1 MDERTAFLKEITEA
15 FGPPGLEDD
24 VAAILRRRTEGFC
37 EVGRDNIGS
46 FIATKK
52 GTSETPRILIAGHM
66 DEVGFMVSDVEPSGY
81 LRLKPLGGWW
91 PHVLLGQRFEGAH
104 AQGRLPGRGRIEA
117 AARAEARRAQEGAR
131 DGGRVRRPRGGE
143 GVRRGRGDRRAAW
156 RLRGA
161 RTRRFE
167 TLGNE
172 NLHVVKAWD
181 NRVGCALAVDLL
193 NELRGTEHPNTVFG
207 VATVQEE
214 IGLRGAVTS
223 AEKVRPDVALAVDV
237 GIARDTP
244 GFAGA
249 DKAEESLGNG
259 AQILLLEGG
268 AVAHPRLAAF
278 VREVA
283 ESEDIPHHASTLTG
297 GGTDSNRF
305 QISGTGVPSL
315 ALCIPSRY
323 IHSHSSLIDRRDYDA
338 TLKLL
343 VAICKR
349 LDTDRLRWI
358 REG

>member
-52 GTSETPRILIAGHM
+52 GTAETPRILIAGHM

-81 LRLKPLGGWW
+81 VRLKPLGGWW
-91 PHVLLGQRFEGAH
+91 PHVLLGQRLKVRTRKGDFIGIVGSKPPHELKAEERKKVLEMDEVFVDLGVAK
-104 AQGRLPGRGRIEA
+104 GFDVVEA
-117 AARAEARRAQEGAR
+117 T
-131 DGGRVRRPRGGE
+131 
-143 GVRRGRGDRRAAW
+143 GVRRGDFAVPHAP
-156 RLRGA
+156 
-161 RTRRFE
+161 FE

-172 NLHVVKAWD
+172 SLHVVKAWD
-181 NRVGCALAVDLL
+181 NRVGCALAVELL
-193 NELRGTEHPNTVFG
+193 NELRGTDHPNTVFG

-244 GFAGA
+244 GFTAA

-283 ESEDIPHHASTLTG
+283 EEERIPHHASTLTG

-323 IHSHSSLIDRRDYDA
+323 IHSHSSLVDRRDYDA
-338 TLKLL
+338 TLSLL
-343 VAICKR
+343 VGICKR
-349 LDTDRLRWI
+349 LDADRLRWI